1 MRYLFHQIEA
11 DLKKKM
17 VFLGG
22 PRQVGKTTLAL
33 SFLERN
39 SESRSSGSIDT
50 LREHPSYFNWDILSR
65 RSKVLK
71 GEFPAQEKLII
82 IDEVHKYLRW
92 RNLLKGFFDQYKGKK
107 SFLITGS
114 ARLDYY
120 NRGGDSLQGRY
131 HYLRLHPLSLMEISE
146 GKLPSKEMLTDLLKL
161 GGFPEPF
168 YGRDQIGWRRWN
180 RERLDRVFQED
191 LRDLE
196 KVQDINVLRL
206 LLDALPERVG
216 SPLSINKLSPLL
228 EVTHP
233 TLKRY
238 LMILEN
244 LYLIYR
250 ISPFGSPKIRAVKKE
265 QKLYFWDWS
274 ILHDSGAKFENLV
287 ASQLLKFCHY
297 LEDTQGY
304 RMELRY
310 LRDTDKREIDFVVVQ
325 ENAPLFAVECKT
337 GEKQISP
344 HIAYFKERTKIP
356 KFFQVHQGTKDYGDP
371 ESRGRVLPFTQ
382 FCYELKLP

>member
-1 MRYLFHQIEA
+1 
-11 DLKKKM
+11 M

-33 SFLERN
+33 NILDKDLLPDS
-39 SESRSSGSIDT
+39 
-50 LREHPSYFNWDILSR
+50 LRENPAYFNWDILNR
-65 RSKVLK
+65 RAKILK
-71 GEFPAQEKLII
+71 GEFPGQDKLII

-92 RNLLKGFFDQYKGKK
+92 RNLIKGFFDQYQGKK

-131 HYLRLHPLSLMEISE
+131 HYLRLHPLSLMEISHGE
-146 GKLPSKEMLTDLLKL
+146 RPTREMVNDLLEF

-168 YGRDQIGWRRWN
+168 YGKNKIEWRRWSK
-180 RERLDRVFQED
+180 ERLDRVFQED

-196 KVQDINVLRL
+196 RVQDITVLKL
-206 LLDALPERVG
+206 LLDALPEKVG

-233 TLKRY
+233 TLKKY
-238 LMILEN
+238 LTILDN
-244 LYLIYR
+244 LYLTFR
-250 ISPFGSPKIRAVKKE
+250 VSPFGSPKIRAVKKE

-274 ILHDSGAKFENLV
+274 ILNDPGPKFENLV
-287 ASQLLKFCHY
+287 ASQLLKYCHY

-310 LRDTDKREIDFVVVQ
+310 LRDTDKREVDFVVVK
-325 ENAPLFAVECKT
+325 EKIPVFAVECKT
-337 GEKQISP
+337 GEKQLSP
-344 HIAYFKERTKIP
+344 HISYFKERTKIP
-356 KFFQVHQGTKDYGDP
+356 KFFQVHLGTKDYGDP
-371 ESRGRVLPFTQ
+371 EVKGRVLPFIQ
-382 FCYELKLP
+382 FCHEMNLP